1 MTKRSLK
8 EKEILFP
15 GSYDNVKINESTKAF
30 RLIDD
35 QCSWV
40 TINLTAPTTSTRYL
54 KRIPSL
60 LEHLRHHR
68 RAGHS
73 SMSARA
79 RGAPPCKKY
88 NLERGNRPSIQLP
101 TPSPIIS
108 FITWMLHGKFGF
120 ETLCRYESYYEHYD
134 GHFEERQEKCFIVK
148 LSLIT
153 DSRYIKFWSNHL
165 ELMTMIFLLILT
177 VEVKRTGL

>member
-1 MTKRSLK
+1 MRPIVGIGKRYCNRRYGHYFSFYQTLWRLWEMTKRSLK

-68 RAGHS
+68 RAGHG

-108 FITWMLHGKFGF
+108 FITWMLHGIFSF
-120 ETLCRYESYYEHYD
+120 ETRNS
-134 GHFEERQEKCFIVK
+134 KKNI
-148 LSLIT
+148 S
-153 DSRYIKFWSNHL
+153 
-165 ELMTMIFLLILT
+165 
-177 VEVKRTGL
+177 

>member
-60 LEHLRHHR
+60 QAHR
-68 RAGHS
+68 ATAAPAWRAGHG

-108 FITWMLHGKFGF
+108 FITWMLQGIFGF
-120 ETLCRYESYYEHYD
+120 ETLRRYERCYTANTGVYRVIKGFFYIICRENPVIFTDCREIPVDIAGFPCRYC
-134 GHFEERQEKCFIVK
+134 RK
-148 LSLIT
+148 T
-153 DSRYIKFWSNHL
+153 P
-165 ELMTMIFLLILT
+165 
-177 VEVKRTGL
+177 